1 MMLNQIAFS
10 AVALSDNPSFSELL
24 RFSLTG
30 LFVVLLSLGLLAI
43 ACGCIGYLFKNGA
56 SRRLPD
62 SALPVLKAQDT
73 DEIVAV
79 IAAAVAEALAIPH
92 RIVCIRGLSPED
104 MERTFE
110 GRFQH
115 HISHKLPRRSH
126 TPPNR

>member
-1 MMLNQIAFS
+1 MMLNQIVFS
-10 AVALSDNPSFSELL
+10 AVALSDDPKFSELL

-43 ACGCIGYLFKNGA
+43 ACGGIGYLFKNGA
-56 SRRLPD
+56 SRRSPD
-62 SALPVLKAQDT
+62 SASSVLETQDA

-79 IAAAVAEALAIPH
+79 IAAAVAEVLAIPH
-92 RIVCIRGLSPED
+92 RIVFIRGLTPED

-126 TPPNR
+126 SPPNR